1 MSRSARFFG
10 QNRNTPGRH
19 GTASKWPEWG
29 SKWLGRL
36 LYGPMHKRPRSR
48 PAISRSAGSPGIFRR
63 FHSENMMQT
72 SSALAFTTLMALV
85 PLVAVVL
92 SVAHAV
98 PFLDLLVARLDLLIR
113 EALLPPGAAGAIAG
127 NIGKFSQKAQQLTLA
142 GIAVLGVTAFLLMNT
157 IERAFN
163 HLWQVKPR
171 PVLARLRLYAF
182 VMAVWP
188 FVLGAVAGAM
198 SFAITTSLGLFDEP
212 MWFRRYALKVLAT
225 VLLGLF
231 FSFLYYAVPNAEVS
245 RRAALLGGGFAA
257 LAFAGMQ
264 KVFELFL
271 VSSAM
276 LKSIYGAFAA
286 FPVFL
291 VWLHLYWVVV
301 LIGGLLAASVSR
313 PARR

>member
-1 MSRSARFFG
+1 MQSPSR
-10 QNRNTPGRH
+10 NRHRRTKQT
-19 GTASKWPEWG
+19 GTLS
-29 SKWLGRL
+29 
-36 LYGPMHKRPRSR
+36 
-48 PAISRSAGSPGIFRR
+48 IFSR

-72 SSALAFTTLMALV
+72 SAALAFTTLMALV

-98 PFLDLLVARLDLLIR
+98 PFLDMLVARLDLLIR
-113 EALLPPGAAGAIAG
+113 EVLLPTGAAGAIAG
-127 NIGKFSQKAQQLTLA
+127 NIGKFSHKAQQLTLA

-171 PVLARLRLYAF
+171 PLLARLRLYAF

-188 FVLGAVAGAM
+188 FVLGAVASAM
-198 SFAITTSLGLFDEP
+198 SFAVTASLGLFDEP
-212 MWFRRYALKVLAT
+212 VWFRRMVLKGVAVL
-225 VLLGLF
+225 LLGLF

-245 RRAALLGGGFAA
+245 RRAALTGGIFATV
-257 LAFAGMQ
+257 AFAIMQ
-264 KVFELFL
+264 KIFEAFL

-276 LKSIYGAFAA
+276 LKSIYGAFAV

-291 VWLHLYWVVV
+291 VWLHFSWAVV
-301 LIGGLLAASVSR
+301 LFGGLVAASVSR
-313 PARR
+313 PAKR

>member
-1 MSRSARFFG
+1 MS
-10 QNRNTPGRH
+10 
-19 GTASKWPEWG
+19 
-29 SKWLGRL
+29 
-36 LYGPMHKRPRSR
+36 
-48 PAISRSAGSPGIFRR
+48 IFRR

-92 SVAHAV
+92 SVAGAV
-98 PFLDLLVARLDLLIR
+98 PYLDLLVARLDLLIR
-113 EALLPPGAAGAIAG
+113 EVLLPPGAAGAIAG
-127 NIGKFSQKAQQLTLA
+127 NIGKFSHKAQQLTVA
-142 GIAVLGVTAFLLMNT
+142 GIAVLSVTALLLMNT

-188 FVLGAVAGAM
+188 FILGAVAGAM
-198 SFAITTSLGLFDEP
+198 SLAVTSSLGWFDEP
-212 MWFRRYALKVLAT
+212 VWFRRLALKAVA
-225 VLLGLF
+225 VVMLGLF
-231 FSFLYYAVPNAEVS
+231 FSFLYYAVPNAPVS
-245 RRAALLGGGFAA
+245 RRAALIGGVFAT
-257 LAFAGMQ
+257 LAFSAMQ
-264 KVFELFL
+264 KIFELFL

-291 VWLHLYWVVV
+291 VWLHLCWAVV
-301 LIGGLLAASVSR
+301 LFGGLIAATVNR
-313 PARR
+313 PAKR

>member
-1 MSRSARFFG
+1 MQALPR
-10 QNRNTPGRH
+10 NRRRQTKQ
-19 GTASKWPEWG
+19 T
-29 SKWLGRL
+29 
-36 LYGPMHKRPRSR
+36 
-48 PAISRSAGSPGIFRR
+48 GSPSIFRR

-142 GIAVLGVTAFLLMNT
+142 GIAVLGITAFLLMNT

-198 SFAITTSLGLFDEP
+198 SFAVTTSLGLFDEP
-212 MWFRRYALKVLAT
+212 VWFRRVALKGVAVL
-225 VLLGLF
+225 LLGLF

-245 RRAALLGGGFAA
+245 RRAALTGGIFATV
-257 LAFAGMQ
+257 AFAVMQ
-264 KVFELFL
+264 KIFEAFL

-276 LKSIYGAFAA
+276 LKSIYGAFAV

-291 VWLHLYWVVV
+291 VWLHFSWAVV
-301 LIGGLLAASVSR
+301 LFGGLVAASVSR
-313 PARR
+313 PAKR

>member
-1 MSRSARFFG
+1 MPLPSRTR
-10 QNRNTPGRH
+10 NRRAKQT
-19 GTASKWPEWG
+19 GT
-29 SKWLGRL
+29 LT
-36 LYGPMHKRPRSR
+36 
-48 PAISRSAGSPGIFRR
+48 IFRR

-98 PFLDLLVARLDLLIR
+98 PFLDMLVARLDLLIR
-113 EALLPPGAAGAIAG
+113 EALLPTGAAGAIAG
-127 NIGKFSQKAQQLTLA
+127 NIGKFSQKARQLTLA

-171 PVLARLRLYAF
+171 PLLARLRLYAF

-198 SFAITTSLGLFDEP
+198 SFAVTTSLGLFDEP
-212 MWFRRYALKVLAT
+212 VWFRRMALKGVAVL
-225 VLLGLF
+225 LLGLF
-231 FSFLYYAVPNAEVS
+231 ISFLYYAVPNAEVS
-245 RRAALLGGGFAA
+245 RRGALTGGIFAT
-257 LAFAGMQ
+257 LAFAVMQ
-264 KVFELFL
+264 KIFETFL

-276 LKSIYGAFAA
+276 LKSIYGAFAV

-291 VWLHLYWVVV
+291 VWLHFSWAVV
-301 LIGGLLAASVSR
+301 LFGGLIAASVSR
-313 PARR
+313 PAKR